1 MGNDNVCDLKHNR
14 VDERLDVH
22 DKRFDSIEGRQDV
35 LEKSSVRTDTIVT
48 NLCKKMDLLISVLL
62 TAMGSAFIVLI
73 GFLIWYIQQLD

>member
-22 DKRFDSIEGRQDV
+22 DKRFDSIEDRQDV

-48 NLCKKMDLLISVLL
+48 NLCKKMDLLISILL